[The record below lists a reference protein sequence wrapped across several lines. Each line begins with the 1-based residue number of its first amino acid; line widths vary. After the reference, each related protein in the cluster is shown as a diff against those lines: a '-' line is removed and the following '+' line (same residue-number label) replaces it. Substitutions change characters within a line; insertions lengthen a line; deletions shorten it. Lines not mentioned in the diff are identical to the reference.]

1 MARGGIVLDVV
12 TAAWVLAGGVSACD
26 STGPSPPAVF
36 VEPSSLTLEDGQ
48 TAKLTATLRNPK
60 TRSVRWSSSNP
71 GVATV
76 DAVGNVT
83 AIVNGTTTVS
93 AKMTDDSTVMATVP
107 VSVSGPAVA
116 TVSLTPTAGTV
127 YVGFSFRLTPQLRA
141 ADGRIIRGRPVT
153 WTTPDAAIAEVT
165 TAGIVRGRGPGGP
178 IAIVAASEGK
188 SATALMRVAHAAER
202 CPFIVALGLGQRADG
217 TLASGDCEY
226 SLDASYVDVYQ
237 VALSTPASLQVDMVS
252 AEFDSFV
259 GLFAGDGTFID
270 DDDNSGGGRN
280 ARVVTGRLDPGVYIV
295 WANSAHSATVGPY
308 SITVTTR

>member
-1 MARGGIVLDVV
+1 MARSGIVLDVV
-12 TAAWVLAGGVSACD
+12 TACLLAGGVSACD

-36 VEPSSLTLEDGQ
+36 VEPASLTLEDGQ
-48 TAKLTATLRNPK
+48 TAKLTATLRNPT

-76 DAVGNVT
+76 DAVGNVR

-116 TVSLTPTAGTV
+116 AVSLTPTTGTV

-141 ADGRIIRGRPVT
+141 ADGRLSLGRPVT

-165 TAGIVRGRGPGGP
+165 ATGIVRGRGPGGP
-178 IAIVAASEGK
+178 IAISASSEGK

-202 CPFIVALGLGQRADG
+202 CPIVVALGLGQRADG
-217 TLASGDCEY
+217 ALASGDCEY
-226 SLDASYVDVYQ
+226 SLDASYVDVY
-237 VALSTPASLQVDMVS
+237 AITLAAPASLQVDMVS
-252 AEFDSFV
+252 AEFDAFV
-259 GLFAGDGTFID
+259 GLFTGTGTFID

-280 ARVVTGRLDPGVYIV
+280 ARLLTDRLEPGVYIV
-295 WANSAHSATVGPY
+295 WANSARSGTVGPY
-308 SITVTTR
+308 SVTVTVR